1 MDFELMVDQC
11 FLEEELLG
19 GVDLRNI
26 SHLKRMAKVLVEE
39 RAIIKRIS
47 KDYPSQQQ
55 LELTVAD
62 MNSSKGN
69 TVYTIE
75 INLSNISFINAN
87 GGTSRS
93 ETSLGQN

>member
-1 MDFELMVDQC
+1 MLVSCEFNRKKGHGPLQLALLEVDKFKVIVHEPETDRKMEFDLMVDQC

-47 KDYPSQQQ
+47 KDSS
-55 LELTVAD
+55 LEGDQKA
-62 MNSSKGN
+62 
-69 TVYTIE
+69 
-75 INLSNISFINAN
+75 
-87 GGTSRS
+87 
-93 ETSLGQN
+93 